1 MQSVGTSKS
10 SLMPQLSSFD
20 IDIAL
25 ARIEEAVAPYPKAAM
40 FALADLGYASVFEQ
54 LISCIL
60 SIRTK
65 DEVSLVESQRLFER
79 ARTPEQIA
87 ALSVDEIDALI
98 DQSTFHENKAPQIQ
112 AIARETLERFGD
124 ELPCDYQVLTGFKG
138 VGPKCAN
145 LALGVSCGEAVIS
158 VDTHVHKITNR
169 WGYVETK
176 SPDATLKALEEKL
189 PRRHWIDI
197 NRLLVP
203 FGKHVCTTRA
213 PRCSE
218 CPVQK
223 MCAQVGV
230 KSRR

>member
-1 MQSVGTSKS
+1 
-10 SLMPQLSSFD
+10 MPNKIPFD
-20 IDIAL
+20 IDLAL

-40 FALADLGYASVFEQ
+40 FALADLGYTSVFEQ

-65 DEVSLVESQRLFER
+65 DEVSLVESQRLFAR
-79 ARTPEQIA
+79 ARTPGEIA
-87 ALSVDEIDALI
+87 ALSVEAIDALI

-112 AIARETLERFGD
+112 TIARETVERFGD
-124 ELPCDYQVLTGFKG
+124 DLPCEYEVLTGFKG

-169 WGYVETK
+169 WGYVDTN
-176 SPDATLKALEEKL
+176 SPNATLKALEEKL

-218 CPVQK
+218 CPVRE

-230 KSRR
+230 TTKR